1 MSLPTL
7 PIDAVLPELTDAL
20 RAAGCAVLVAPT
32 GAGKTTRVPP
42 ALLDG
47 GLAGSGSVV
56 VLEPRRLAARAAA
69 RRMASERGVALGQE
83 VGYHVRFDRKA
94 RDDTRLL
101 VVTEGLFLRRLQE
114 DPLLEGVGAVV
125 FDEFHERHLD
135 SDLALAMV
143 RRVREQVRPDLP
155 LVVMSATLDGEAVAA
170 ALGGCPLVV
179 SEGRTHPVDVAWAPA
194 PLEGRLADHV
204 LLGVRDVLGRSEGD
218 VLVFLPGV
226 GEIRAAARALG
237 PLAEQRDLALVEL
250 FGDLSPDKQDG
261 ALRAGPRRKLVL
273 ATNVA
278 ETSVTIEN
286 VTAVVDTGLARV
298 LRFDPDSGL
307 DRLQLEPISRASAE
321 QRAGRAGRTAPGVC
335 ARLWTRGEHGNR
347 PDRHGPELHRADLSG
362 PVLQLL
368 AWGEQDP
375 ADLPWLEPPEPA
387 ALAVA
392 MQLLTRLGAV
402 AEGSITS
409 RGRALAR
416 LPVAPRLGNLLREG
430 AAAGLAR
437 EAALAAALLS
447 ERDPCERL
455 DQAGH
460 VSRCDVTD
468 RVEALLAFAR
478 GKGPRAGVVPL
489 RAAAARQVIAAAEQ
503 LQRLGERSGRRG
515 KASAG
520 GGQAKGRGG
529 ALDRSLPRALLAA
542 FPDRVAR
549 RREPGSPRLVLVG
562 GGGARIDKAS
572 AVTEGELL
580 LCVSL
585 VRAGRGE
592 PRARLVCRLEPEW
605 LDPAALSEEHEHVFD
620 QGRETV
626 VAQRVRRYEDL
637 ALAADATGD
646 LDPEACARVLA
657 VAAAADPER
666 ALDLAGESLNGFLA
680 RLRSLAGWRPD
691 LELPRFERD
700 ELLASLPEL
709 CHGRRS
715 FAELRALD
723 LGAALAGRLSHEQSR
738 ALATLAP
745 ERLEVP
751 SGSRLRLTYEP
762 GRPPVLAVRIQE
774 VFGLAQTPRVAGGKV
789 AVVLQL
795 LAPSMR
801 PEQVTDD
808 LASFWANTYP
818 TIRRPLA
825 RRYPKHSWPEDPLQ
839 ARPESR
845 PGGGRRRR

>member
-20 RAAGCAVLVAPT
+20 RGAGCAVLVAPT

-47 GLAGSGSVV
+47 ELAGSGAVV

-179 SEGRTHPVDVAWAPA
+179 SEGRTYPVDVAWAPA

-204 LLGVRDVLGRSEGD
+204 VLGVRDVLGRSEGD

-226 GEIRAAARALG
+226 GEIRAAARALQ
-237 PLAEQRDLALVEL
+237 PLAEERDLALVEL

-261 ALRAGPRRKLVL
+261 ALRAGPRRKVVL

-362 PVLQLL
+362 SVLQLL
-368 AWGEQDP
+368 AWGERDP

-392 MQLLTRLGAV
+392 MELLTRLGAV
-402 AEGSITS
+402 SEGSITT
-409 RGRALAR
+409 RGRELAR

-430 AAAGLAR
+430 ASAGLAR

-478 GKGPRAGVVPL
+478 GKGPRAGVVSL

-503 LQRLGERSGRRG
+503 LQRLGERSSRKGTGAAGGRSARRG
-515 KASAG
+515 GS
-520 GGQAKGRGG
+520 
-529 ALDRSLPRALLAA
+529 LDQSLPRALLAA

-549 RREPGSPRLVLVG
+549 RREPGSPRLILVG
-562 GGGARIDKAS
+562 GGGARVDRGS

-592 PRARLVCRLEPEW
+592 PHARLVCRLEPEW
-605 LDPAALSEEHEHVFD
+605 LDPAAQSVEHEHVFD
-620 QGRETV
+620 KARETV

-646 LDPEACARVLA
+646 LDPEACALVLA
-657 VAAAADPER
+657 EAAAADPER
-666 ALDLAGESLNGFLA
+666 ALDLAGEALTGFLA

-691 LELPRFERD
+691 LELPTFDQD

-709 CHGRRS
+709 CRGRRS
-715 FAELRALD
+715 FAQLRALD

-751 SGSRLRLTYEP
+751 SGSRLRLAYEP

-818 TIRRPLA
+818 TIRRQLA

-845 PGGGRRRR
+845 PGRGRRRR